1 MPELDKARYGAPSR
15 TLTWAI
21 TAFVASLP
29 ANLGCIAG
37 CAAFLA
43 LYDRHVP
50 AFTVPTGTAG
60 AGAGSG
66 VVGLPPHMGAPTIVR
81 IVTEAEATQM
91 RMAAQPPP
99 TVGSVPGFDLVAV
112 PRGVLDEL
120 FSTAGAKL
128 YLLSPCSSLFAP
140 IPMQSPPTTRLA
152 ALALGPGA
160 RASCTRLTAQAT
172 SLLRSRSLPH
182 LQLLEL

>member
-37 CAAFLA
+37 CAAVLA

-120 FSTAGAKL
+120 STAGVPAEHFWSFSHHPHPL
-128 YLLSPCSSLFAP
+128 
-140 IPMQSPPTTRLA
+140 QSPPTTRLA
-152 ALALGPGA
+152 ALALAPGA